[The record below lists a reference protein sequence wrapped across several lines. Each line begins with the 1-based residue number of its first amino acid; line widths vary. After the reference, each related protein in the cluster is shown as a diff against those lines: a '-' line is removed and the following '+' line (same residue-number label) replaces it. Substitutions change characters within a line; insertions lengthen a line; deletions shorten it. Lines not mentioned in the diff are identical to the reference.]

1 MQKEIL
7 EFKAVQIIT
16 WGALIATLIITDR
29 ISYEPAN
36 LGKMVAL
43 AISAFGA
50 IFLLLPNFKQ
60 IWKENKMISS
70 FLFIFLTFCLISII
84 VSETLFIRGFYGA
97 MGRSTGLLT
106 YLSLAIFFFAS
117 MSFVKSK
124 SFGRV
129 IYFFYTA
136 AIINILYC
144 IAASLG
150 YDLLTWDNTYNK
162 VLGTFG
168 NPNFIASFMGIFFG
182 VNLACF
188 DYFKGSWK
196 ARTLFFIVGLS
207 SVFVIYESGSL
218 QGFILVGLTS
228 VLYIYF
234 KLHFNEHTKLIS
246 KYFLSFSFLLG
257 FIALAGVL
265 QKGPLA
271 SLLYKPSISFRGEY
285 WQAGINMAKDH
296 MLFGIGLDSYGLY
309 YRQYRDATAAIYPG
323 VNVVTDAAHNVV
335 IDIFAGAGVFAL
347 LSYLAVVLL
356 VFSRAIRYFRA
367 LKQFDPLFTA
377 LFLGWISYQV
387 QSTISINQIGL
398 AVWGWV
404 FGGCLIAYTRIKP
417 KIESDGEF
425 FNLKSRNKSSR
436 LENNMLPAGRV
447 LTLILGVTF
456 GVAVSAPSLIADI
469 NFRQAFSNKETT
481 VEKVVSAAEKWP
493 QDNSRM
499 ERVVVALTNQNLPRD
514 AQILAAKYALLY
526 PNDYASWNALWTLS
540 PDGSREQEA
549 YKKRLSELDPLN
561 SKWK

>member
-43 AISAFGA
+43 AISAFGV
-50 IFLLLPNFKQ
+50 IFLLLPNLKQ
-60 IWKENKMISS
+60 IWSENKIITT
-70 FLFIFLTFCLISII
+70 FLIIFLSFCLISII
-84 VSETLFIRGFYGA
+84 VSQTLFIRGFYGA

-106 YLSLAIFFFAS
+106 YLSLAIFFFTS
-117 MSFVKSK
+117 MCFVRGK
-124 SFGRV
+124 SFRRV

-136 AIINILYC
+136 AVINILYC

-182 VNLACF
+182 VNLAWF
-188 DYFKGSWK
+188 DYFKGSRK
-196 ARTLFFIVGLS
+196 SKTLFFILGLS

-218 QGFILVGLTS
+218 QGYILVALTS
-228 VLYIYF
+228 FLYFYF
-234 KLHFNEHTKLIS
+234 KLQFKEHTKLIS
-246 KYFLSFSFLLG
+246 RYFLTFSFLLG
-257 FIALAGVL
+257 LIAVAGVL

-323 VNVVTDAAHNVV
+323 VNIVTDAAHNVL
-335 IDIFAGAGVFAL
+335 IDIFAGAGVFAV
-347 LSYLAVVLL
+347 LSYLAIILL
-356 VFSRAIRYFRA
+356 VFFRSIKYFRT

-398 AVWGWV
+398 AVWGWL
-404 FGGCLIAYTRIKP
+404 FGGCLIAYTKIKP
-417 KIESDGEF
+417 QIELNGQV
-425 FNLKSRNKSSR
+425 FNLKRRNKSSR
-436 LENNMLPAGRV
+436 PENNMLPAGRV
-447 LTLILGVTF
+447 LTLTLGVAF
-456 GVAVSAPSLIADI
+456 GVAISSPSLIADI
-469 NFRQAFSNKETT
+469 KFRHAFSSKDTT
-481 VEKVVSAAEKWP
+481 VEKVVSAAENWP

-514 AQILAAKYALLY
+514 AQIFAAKYALLY
-526 PNDYASWNALWTLS
+526 PHDYASWNALWTLS
-540 PDGSREQEA
+540 PDGSREREA

>member
-7 EFKAVQIIT
+7 EFKAVQIIS
-16 WGALIATLIITDR
+16 WGALVATLIITDR

-36 LGKMVAL
+36 LGKMVIL
-43 AISAFGA
+43 GVSAFGVL
-50 IFLLLPNFKQ
+50 FLLLPNLKQ
-60 IWKENKMISS
+60 IWTENKIITA
-70 FLFIFLTFCLISII
+70 FLITFLLFCLFSII
-84 VSETLFIRGFYGA
+84 FSQTLFVRGFYGA
-97 MGRSTGLLT
+97 MGRSTGFLT
-106 YLSLAIFFFAS
+106 YLSLSVFFFTS
-117 MSFVKSK
+117 MSFGRSR
-124 SFGRV
+124 SFRRV

-136 AIINILYC
+136 AIVNILYC

-150 YDLLTWDNTYNK
+150 YDLLTWDNTYDK

-207 SVFVIYESGSL
+207 SIFVIYESGSL
-218 QGFILVGLTS
+218 QGFILVALTS

-246 KYFLSFSFLLG
+246 KYFLSLSFLLG

-296 MLFGIGLDSYGLY
+296 LLFGIGLDSYGLY
-309 YRQYRDATAAIYPG
+309 YRQYRDASAAIYPG
-323 VNVVTDAAHNVV
+323 INVVTDAAHNVV
-335 IDIFAGAGVFAL
+335 IDIFAGAGVFAA
-347 LSYLAVVLL
+347 LSYLAIIFL
-356 VFSRAIRYFRA
+356 VFFRSIKYFLT

-377 LFLGWISYQV
+377 LFLGWISYQM
-387 QSTISINQIGL
+387 QSIISINQIGL
-398 AVWGWV
+398 AVWGWL
-404 FGGCLIAYTRIKP
+404 FGGCLIAYTKIKP
-417 KIESDGEF
+417 PIESNGLIVDSK
-425 FNLKSRNKSSR
+425 NRNKSTR
-436 LENNMLPAGRV
+436 QENLMLPAGRV
-447 LTLILGVTF
+447 LTLILGIACGI
-456 GVAVSAPSLIADI
+456 GVSSPSLIADI
-469 NFRQAFSNKETT
+469 NFRKAFSIKETT
-481 VEKVVSAAEKWP
+481 VEKVVSAAERWP

-526 PNDYASWNALWTLS
+526 PNDYAAWNALWTLS
-540 PDGSREQEA
+540 PVGSREQEA